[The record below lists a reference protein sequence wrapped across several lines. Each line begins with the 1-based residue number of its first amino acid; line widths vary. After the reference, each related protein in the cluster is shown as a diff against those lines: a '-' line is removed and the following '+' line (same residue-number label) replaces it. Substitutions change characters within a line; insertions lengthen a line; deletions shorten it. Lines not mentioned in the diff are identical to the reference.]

1 MKNFSGIAGKLIVGG
16 VITISG
22 ACIVLP
28 LRVQPAFPN
37 SKIEEIAQALTPEQV
52 NLRAKQITVRID
64 GANTGSGAIIDHQN
78 DIYTVL
84 SNWHVMKNQGE
95 YFVQTIDGRQHP
107 VEPTSIKQLS
117 GLDLAVL
124 QFRSNQNYQQAEMG
138 DSTHLNEG
146 QNIYFAGYPGELR
159 EEDNRYYRFFTV
171 NLVGILPKSTEN
183 GYALIYS
190 GEAFPGM
197 SGGPVFD
204 KNGMMIG
211 VHGEANINAVSGGTS
226 NYAIPINA
234 YKDAIA
240 SLKNQPTAEKP
251 ETPAPE
257 TANNSTTAEKPKTPA
272 PETTT
277 TPTAEKP
284 KTPAPETANN
294 SSTTEKNPNL
304 TLSDN
309 NSSKPSGETSK
320 PQTISS
326 VPTFEPKTP
335 DSNSESKPSN
345 NSSQTSENNQS
356 NNGDREEQEDEEDI
370 FHSPVSIK
378 KPDTPNVVAPTN
390 TNATP
395 QKISL
400 LSQQTGLNYTELRN
414 LLEAKKWEEADRET
428 YELVNKIVSI
438 AKKQN
443 RNIFIELK
451 TIAEFS
457 CTDLRTID
465 FLWKKYSD
473 NQFGFS
479 LQQAIW
485 QDVNQNGDFSTQTWR
500 RFATKVGW
508 KKGDV
513 NSGSGYL
520 LYGQLNFDPKSA
532 PKGHL
537 PWWFA
542 LSDEEQKIIKHLFSR
557 CNFDPRVEQVR
568 AEPKPNFNSEKP
580 ENNSERTREE
590 NPEKTSPEAQ
600 EEQPENQEK

>member
-1 MKNFSGIAGKLIVGG
+1 MKNFSGITSKLIVGG
-16 VITISG
+16 VISISG
-22 ACIVLP
+22 VCIVLP
-28 LRVQPAFPN
+28 LSVQPAFPTT
-37 SKIEEIAQALTPEQV
+37 ETEQIAQALTPEQV

-64 GANTGSGAIIDHQN
+64 GASTGSGTIIDHQN
-78 DIYTVL
+78 DVYTVL
-84 SNWHVMKNQGE
+84 SNWHVMRNQGE
-95 YFVQTIDGRQHP
+95 YFVQTIDGRRHP

-146 QNIYFAGYPGELR
+146 QNVYFAGYPGELR

-183 GYALIYS
+183 GYALIYN

-211 VHGEANINAVSGGTS
+211 VHGEANINAISGGTS
-226 NYAIPINA
+226 NYAIPINT
-234 YKDAIA
+234 YKSAIA
-240 SLKNQPTAEKP
+240 SLNNQPTAEKPETPAPQTTSNPPTAEKP

-257 TANNSTTAEKPKTPA
+257 TASNPPTTEKP
-272 PETTT
+272 E
-277 TPTAEKP
+277 
-284 KTPAPETANN
+284 TPAPETASNPP
-294 SSTTEKNPNL
+294 TAEKNPNL

-309 NSSKPSGETSK
+309 NSSKPPDETSK

-326 VPTFEPKTP
+326 VPTFEPETP
-335 DSNSESKPSN
+335 NSDSEPKPSD

-356 NNGDREEQEDEEDI
+356 NNGDLNEQNNDEKEDEEDI
-370 FHSPVSIK
+370 FNSPVSIK
-378 KPDTPNVVAPTN
+378 QPDTPNVVSPNITN
-390 TNATP
+390 TTP

-400 LSQQTGLNYTELRN
+400 LSQQTGLNYTELRD

-473 NQFGFS
+473 NKFGFS

-542 LSDEEQKIIKHLFSR
+542 LSDEEQKVIKHLFTR
-557 CNFDPRVEQVR
+557 CNFDPRVQQVR
-568 AEPKPNFNSEKP
+568 AEPEPNSNREKP

-590 NPEKTSPEAQ
+590 KPEKTSPEAQ
-600 EEQPENQEK
+600 E